1 MKSALLILLSVL
13 GVGAVAT
20 AADFTVINTNDSGP
34 GSLYQA
40 IADANALP
48 GPDRIVF
55 NIPGSGVRK
64 IHISTQAL
72 PSIDD
77 TVTIDGYT
85 QPGASP
91 NTLQTGDDATIL
103 IQLDGQSFSFFP
115 VSSTGLFINAEN
127 CVVRGLMIT
136 AFPPTSDPYIG
147 SYGGY
152 GIVIVKAGCVVEGNF
167 IGTDG
172 SSATTLG
179 NYTSGVWIGAPT
191 ARVGG
196 DSPAA
201 RNVISGNGKGILIA
215 NSGSGAI
222 IQGNLIGTQANG
234 QDPLGNRTGIEIN
247 GAQNLVGAL
256 DETAGNTIAYNKG
269 PGVAVLPGGAAVGN
283 SILSNRI
290 YSNTG
295 LPIDLG
301 ATLGNGPTS
310 NDLGDGDDGPNK
322 LQNFPIITATAS
334 ANTRDILYGELDSTS
349 STNFTLQFF
358 FYNLA
363 PRLLG
368 SLTVTTDATGHARF
382 EFPFFPGPGPIF
394 EASFYSATAT
404 DAAGNTSEFLPK
416 DGPIQLANIS
426 TRGDVR
432 TGDNILIGGFVIHS
446 PGSKKVIIRALGPSL
461 NVPSRLADPYLEL
474 YDDRGAL
481 LAKNDDWKTGQQ
493 QEVMDSG
500 VPPSSDVESA
510 IVISLSAGSYTAQVR
525 GVNGGTGTGIVE
537 VYDLGNFPSDPGRLV
552 NISTRG
558 LVGTNDN
565 ALIGGF
571 IVRGDNAESVIIRAI
586 GPDLTAVGV
595 PGALQDPT
603 LELRDSSGT
612 LLASNNDWRDTQETE
627 IMATQIPPN
636 DNRDSAILA
645 SLAPGY
651 YTAIVRGRQNT
662 TGLAIV
668 EFYDLKQ

>member
-1 MKSALLILLSVL
+1 MKPPLLIVVGLL
-13 GVGAVAT
+13 GIGAVAA

-34 GSLYQA
+34 GSFYQA
-40 IADANALP
+40 IRDANALP

-55 NIPGSGVRK
+55 NIPGAGVRK
-64 IHISTQAL
+64 INVSQQAL
-72 PSIDD
+72 PCIDD

-91 NTLQTGDDATIL
+91 NTLQAGDDATIL
-103 IQLDGQSFSFFP
+103 IQLDGQTSMFFP
-115 VSSTGLFINAEN
+115 VSTGLCINAEN

-136 AFPPTSDPYIG
+136 GFPLGFDFYQT
-147 SYGGY
+147 YGGD
-152 GIVIVKAGCVVEGNF
+152 GIFIGKAGCAVEGNF

-179 NYTSGVWIGAPT
+179 NYTSGLRIAAPT

-201 RNVISGNGKGILIA
+201 RNVISGNGKGILIT
-215 NSGSGAI
+215 SLGSGAI

-234 QDPLGNRTGIEIN
+234 QDPLGNGAGIEIQ
-247 GAQNLVGAL
+247 GAQNLVGAM

-269 PGVAVLPGGAAVGN
+269 PGVAVLPGGAAIGN

-295 LPIDLG
+295 LPIDLIT
-301 ATLGNGPTS
+301 TLGEGPTS
-310 NDLGDGDDGPNK
+310 NDLGDGDTGPNN
-322 LQNFPIITATAS
+322 LQNFPIITAAVS
-334 ANTRDILYGELDSTS
+334 GNNQDILYGELDSTP

-368 SLTVTTDATGHARF
+368 NLTVTTDATGHARF
-382 EFPFFPGPGPIF
+382 QFPFFPGPGPIF

-474 YDDRGAL
+474 YDDHGAL

-662 TGLAIV
+662 SGLAIV